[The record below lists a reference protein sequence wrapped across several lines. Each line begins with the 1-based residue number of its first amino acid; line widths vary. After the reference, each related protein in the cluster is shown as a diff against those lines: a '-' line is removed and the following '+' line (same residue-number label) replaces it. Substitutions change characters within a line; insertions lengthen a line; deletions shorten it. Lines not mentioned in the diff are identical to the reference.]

1 MKNLKTVSALV
12 LLFSLLTLGLSY
24 ASEPVYKVTTQN
36 LKFTSANSLEFD
48 IYVQS
53 VGSGDTKINY
63 ILGQYFIDFNDK
75 IANGG
80 TLTYS
85 IAGSDLPQVFLP
97 RNPKVNGNQLWL
109 ATNGIPPKENLP
121 VISSEA
127 PGTKIVTMKL
137 ETSAKKF
144 ADVSPDLKFRMPPAS
159 PTTRVCSFEN
169 NKISE
174 VVSNETG
181 VATDNSTTG
190 LMPNSVIPKEF
201 ALLQNYPNPFN
212 PSTSIKFDVPVSS
225 NVQLAVYDMTG
236 RELAL
241 LVNEKLEPGSY
252 DFSWNASQ
260 FASGI
265 YFYRLKTDSYVHTK
279 KMVLIK

>member
-1 MKNLKTVSALV
+1 MKNLKTIFPVI
-12 LLFSLLTLGLSY
+12 LLFSFLSVGFSK
-24 ASEPVYKVTTQN
+24 ADEPVYTVSAQN
-36 LKFTSANSLEFD
+36 IKFTSANALEFD
-48 IYVQS
+48 IYVQN
-53 VGSGDTKINY
+53 VGKGDSKITY
-63 ILGQYFIDFNDK
+63 ILGQYFMDFNEK
-75 IANGG
+75 ISNGG

-85 IAGSDLPQVFLP
+85 IAGSDLPQYLLP
-97 RNPKVNGNQLWL
+97 RNPRVNGNQLWL

-121 VISSEA
+121 VISNEA

-144 ADVSPDLKFRMPPAS
+144 ADVPFDLKFRMPPAS
-159 PTTRVCSFEN
+159 PTTRVCTFEN
-169 NKISE
+169 NKIHE

-181 VATDNSTTG
+181 LETDNLTKTQKLTSQ
-190 LMPNSVIPKEF
+190 IPQQF

-212 PSTSIKFDVPVSS
+212 PSTSIKFDVPVPS

-236 RELAL
+236 RELAV
-241 LVNEKLEPGSY
+241 LVNDKLEPGTY

-265 YFYRLKTDSYVHTK
+265 YFYRLKTDTYVQTK

>member
-1 MKNLKTVSALV
+1 MKNLKTVPVLV
-12 LLFSLLTLGLSY
+12 LLFTLLTLSLSY

-53 VGSGDTKINY
+53 VGSGDSKINY
-63 ILGQYFIDFNDK
+63 ILGQYFMDFNEK

-80 TLTYS
+80 TLTFT

-97 RNPKVNGNQLWL
+97 RNPKVNGSQLWL

-121 VISSEA
+121 VISNEA
-127 PGTKIVTMKL
+127 PGTKIVTMRL

-159 PTTRVCSFEN
+159 PTTRVCTFEN

-174 VVSNETG
+174 VISDEPGAT
-181 VATDNSTTG
+181 TDNSLSGQT
-190 LMPNSVIPKEF
+190 PNVQIPKEF

-212 PSTSIKFDVPVSS
+212 PATSIKFDVPVSS
-225 NVQLAVYDMTG
+225 VVQLAVYDMTG

-241 LVNEKLEPGSY
+241 LVNEKLEPGTY
-252 DFSWNASQ
+252 NYSWNASQ